1 MTGQDV
7 ENKAVNDF
15 KDALLKINGALLKS
29 GTDTSEVVIMLPKE
43 DWKWWYTVLSY
54 ENSNANKF
62 FKPSDEL
69 PNEFKL
75 GGISV
80 RSFGGK

>member
-1 MTGQDV
+1 MTGQDI
-7 ENKAVNDF
+7 ENKAINDF

-43 DWKWWYTVLSY
+43 DWNYWYTVLSY

-75 GGISV
+75 AGIKV
-80 RSFGGK
+80 RSFKG

>member
-1 MTGQDV
+1 MIGQDI
-7 ENKAVNDF
+7 ENKAINDF

-43 DWKWWYTVLSY
+43 DWNYWYTVLSY

-62 FKPSDEL
+62 FKPSEEL

-75 GGISV
+75 GGIKV
-80 RSFGGK
+80 RSFKG